1 MNATQIICSV
11 DMIFKADNGKQFYIP
26 TGKGEISEA
35 VRGESEY
42 PQSML
47 QDFELIEF
55 ANDNKDRWE
64 LDVE

>member
-1 MNATQIICSV
+1 
-11 DMIFKADNGKQFYIP
+11 MIFKADNGKQFYIP